1 IYPDGGPYDKEHEC
15 HFHGDFKKSFKSRRL
30 EIPKI
35 DLERQKESIKGVGKI
50 ISRMPDLAIVETQRF
65 LKISKQENKYH
76 DIFDEMNLRIVIKN
90 IGANDASRF
99 KVLLQRKW
107 EWEKEYGSFCVAYYD
122 CKVLV
127 EEENKRYTGD
137 TAEVN
142 GLKAGESK
150 TLYIWNIWTDN
161 SFAPYDDCYIRII
174 LDSGNEVTELDESN
188 NGVSDYIFSKSLYS
202 S

>member
-1 IYPDGGPYDKEHEC
+1 
-15 HFHGDFKKSFKSRRL
+15 RRL

-35 DLERQKESIKGVGKI
+35 DLERQKESIKGVGEI
-50 ISRMPDLAIVETQRF
+50 ISRMPDLAIAETQRF
-65 LKISKQENKYH
+65 LRVSKQENAYH
-76 DIFDEMNLRIVIKN
+76 DPFDEMNLGIVIKN

-150 TLYIWNIWTDN
+150 KLYIRTDN
-161 SFAPYDDCYIRII
+161 AFAPYYDCYIRII